1 MTMSRREA
9 NEKAGTSLAERTRRS
24 TRSMAHEL
32 QERRV
37 ALISELVSLH
47 QRVAS
52 MLKVIMLREGHDAL
66 RSALGRQHA
75 IDLHIAERLLNEAR
89 SHGIRPGPIAQ
100 VEVTALLEEVLRRPP
115 PQRSCRQTGSLA
127 TGAWC
132 GSATRHPVLEPVDGC
147 DQREQLK
154 PLEGRSASPAMDG
167 SGPLSVAGNA
177 HQQRRLNGKHD
188 GLSLNA
194 PRSRRA

>member
-100 VEVTALLEEVLRRPP
+100 VEVTALLEEVRYADHHRSDPAARPAAL
-115 PQRSCRQTGSLA
+115 QRALGAVRQHAIRCWSQLMDATNENSLSRLKDEALALQWMEADLYRSLA
-127 TGAWC
+127 
-132 GSATRHPVLEPVDGC
+132 
-147 DQREQLK
+147 
-154 PLEGRSASPAMDG
+154 
-167 SGPLSVAGNA
+167 
-177 HQQRRLNGKHD
+177 
-188 GLSLNA
+188 GLTPQKA
-194 PRSRRA
+194 ER